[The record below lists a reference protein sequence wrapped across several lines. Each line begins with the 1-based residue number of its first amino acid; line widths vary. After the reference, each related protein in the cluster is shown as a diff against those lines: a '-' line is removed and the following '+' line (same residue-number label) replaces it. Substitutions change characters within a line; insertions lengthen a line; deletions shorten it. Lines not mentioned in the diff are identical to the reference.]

1 MVSMEDHAKVF
12 NLHFQQLFFSKE
24 NGSSKEIDHNVRLC
38 SNDANGNNA
47 SNLSAG
53 CPMFHDN
60 LLQSLLND
68 IPLFTPSPEHRF
80 FTYVTP
86 VIAAFGVVGNIVSLM
101 VFLSKNMR
109 KLSASMYLIAL
120 AISDI
125 MALVFYVLPEWLKH
139 GEPLLSGYRWPPLLQ
154 QNGVCQSVLYIQ
166 YIARFLSSWFVVF
179 FTIERF
185 IGVCFPLLRNDLCDP
200 RSAPRVILGAVVIA
214 SAGCVFKPVVSG
226 TYPTISGALICTSDK
241 DHQYLSFILD
251 SIFGAIITFIPFIL
265 ITILNVLIIR
275 KLVLRNKRSRKISVV
290 TTESIIRLEFTF
302 ILLVMSICFVALN
315 LPHFA
320 VWCKR
325 YWKIRQMF
333 NMHLMSP
340 TTLQNHDDHI
350 GDLDNTLHVTR
361 TIFYTNYCINFFLY
375 SVTGAYFRK
384 ELKHLFCKR
393 DTNLRVSNAHRCS
406 AYNTR
411 LHSRTL
417 PQTSLL

>member
-1 MVSMEDHAKVF
+1 
-12 NLHFQQLFFSKE
+12 
-24 NGSSKEIDHNVRLC
+24 
-38 SNDANGNNA
+38 
-47 SNLSAG
+47 
-53 CPMFHDN
+53 MFHDN
-60 LLQSLLND
+60 LLAG
-68 IPLFTPSPEHRF
+68 IPPFTPSPEHRF

-86 VIAAFGVVGNIVSLM
+86 VIAIFGVVGNSVSLM
-101 VFLSKNMR
+101 VFLTKIMR

-125 MALVFYVLPEWLKH
+125 LSLVFYVLPEWLKH
-139 GEPLLSGYRWPPLLQ
+139 GEPLLSEYSWPPLLQ
-154 QNGVCQSVLYIQ
+154 QNGVCKSVLYLQ

-185 IGVCFPLLRNDLCDP
+185 IGVCFPLHRKDLCNP
-200 RSAPRVILGAVVIA
+200 QSATKVILGAVIVA
-214 SAGCVFKPVVSG
+214 SAGCVFKPVLSG
-226 TYPTISGALICTSDK
+226 SYPTISGALICTSDK
-241 DHQYLSFILD
+241 DHHYLSFILD
-251 SIFGAIITFIPFIL
+251 SIFGVTITFIPFIL
-265 ITILNVLIIR
+265 ITVFNVFIIR
-275 KLVLRNKRSRKISVV
+275 KLVLRKKRSRKIRVA

-361 TIFYTNYCINFFLY
+361 TIFYTNYSINFFLY

-393 DTNLRVSNAHRCS
+393 DKNITFKNTLIQSRISAERKEKGSDGILMHNLNNIQISER
-406 AYNTR
+406 
-411 LHSRTL
+411 
-417 PQTSLL
+417 

>member
-1 MVSMEDHAKVF
+1 MSMEDHAKEF
-12 NLHFQQLFFSKE
+12 NLHFKHLFFNKE
-24 NGSSKEIDHNVRLC
+24 NDTSEARGLNSWLC
-38 SNDANGNNA
+38 SYDVKNGSNVP
-47 SNLSAG
+47 NLSAG

-60 LLQSLLND
+60 MRQFLLDDST
-68 IPLFTPSPEHRF
+68 PYTPSPEHRF

-86 VIAAFGVVGNIVSLM
+86 VIAVFGVVGNSVSLM

-125 MALVFYVLPEWLKH
+125 MSILLYVLPEWLKH
-139 GEPLLSGYRWPPLLQ
+139 GEPLLSGYSWPPLLQ
-154 QNGVCQSVLYIQ
+154 QNGVCKSVLYIQ

-185 IGVCFPLLRNDLCDP
+185 IGVCFPLRRKDLCDP
-200 RSAPRVILGAVVIA
+200 RSAARVILGAVVVA
-214 SAGCVFKPVVSG
+214 SAGCVFKPVLSG
-226 TYPTISGALICTSDK
+226 SFPTISGAMLCTSDK
-241 DHQYLSFILD
+241 EHQYLSFILD
-251 SIFGAIITFIPFIL
+251 SIFGVIITFIPFIL
-265 ITILNVLIIR
+265 ITVLNVFIIR
-275 KLVLRNKRSRKISVV
+275 RLVVRNKRSRQIRVV

-302 ILLVMSICFVALN
+302 ILLAMSICFVALN
-315 LPHFA
+315 LPYFA

-333 NMHLMSP
+333 NLHMMSP
-340 TTLQNHDDHI
+340 TTLQNHANHI
-350 GDLDNTLHVTR
+350 SDLDDTLHVTR
-361 TIFYTNYCINFFLY
+361 TILYTNYCINFCLY

-393 DTNLRVSNAHRCS
+393 DKNIRLSYAHRCS

-411 LHSRTL
+411 AHSMAS